1 MLGGRDPYVDHSDAD
16 SSQNEGEKMKYQS
29 YLFDLDGT
37 LTDPG
42 LGIKNSIRYALEQ
55 YGLPSLQEGI
65 LDCFVGPPLLDSFE
79 QYCHVTR
86 EESYRLLSLY
96 REYFS
101 EKGIYENHL
110 YEGVEETLKEL
121 CEQEARIYLATSKPE
136 PFAKRI
142 LSHFDIERY
151 FTFVGGSTMEETRT
165 AKDEVIAYV
174 LSEAKVPVESAVMVG
189 DRVYDI
195 RGGRKNGLATVGV
208 LYGYGDRA
216 ELSEADHLITAIHEL
231 LLL

>member
-1 MLGGRDPYVDHSDAD
+1 MPY
-16 SSQNEGEKMKYQS
+16 KS

-42 LGIKNSIRYALEQ
+42 LGIKNSIRYALKQ
-55 YGLPSLQEGI
+55 YGLPPLQEGI
-65 LDCFVGPPLLDSFE
+65 LDRFVGPPLLDSFE

-86 EESYRLLSLY
+86 EESHRLLELY

-101 EKGIYENHL
+101 EKGIFENYL
-110 YEGVEETLKEL
+110 YEGVEETLGEL
-121 CEQEARIYLATSKPE
+121 CRRGARLYLATSKPE

-142 LSHFDIERY
+142 LTHFGLDPY

-174 LSEAKVPVESAVMVG
+174 LSEAAVPREGCVMVG
-189 DRVYDI
+189 DRIYDVK
-195 RGGRKNGLATVGV
+195 GGRSCGLSTAGV
-208 LYGYGDRA
+208 LYGYGDRE
-216 ELSEADHLITAIHEL
+216 ELLEADHLISAVHEL
-231 LLL
+231 LLI